1 MYGAGASPAPDQVDV
16 GTGVDIDHPGCARLG
31 PYRGSAACPSGRTCG
46 CTPGCRR
53 RCRAACLAAMRPTRY
68 HRGLRRRS
76 DRNPMTRTKFRGA
89 QLELF
94 DKDIDEHD
102 VDRLSASS
110 RANANPS
117 PSLRALPVTSA
128 QELAYRSSGCAAIGV
143 PLWCVAKRAG
153 SPRTGIGGFRRRW

>member
-1 MYGAGASPAPDQVDV
+1 VYGAGASPAPDQVDV
-16 GTGVDIDHPGCARLG
+16 GTGVDVDHPGCAHLG
-31 PYRGSAACPSGRTCG
+31 PYRRSAACPSGCTCG

-68 HRGLRRRS
+68 HLGRRRRS

-102 VDRLSASS
+102 VDSPFRELACQREPQPVFACTSS
-110 RANANPS
+110 DQR
-117 PSLRALPVTSA
+117 

-153 SPRTGIGGFRRRW
+153 SPRTGIDGFRRRW